1 MWRKI
6 MAVVVLTTLLSGCYG
21 PKSTSSFVDG
31 IEVQMWASTSC
42 AQPGDTVHL
51 RATATNRGNRIWT
64 VDTNGEPVF
73 DIITSSD
80 GKPVRWSDDKLSSPD
95 LTHLELKPGESKTI
109 EMDILISKDLASG
122 YPNGFFTFA
131 QAQFYDSG
139 AFADYWM
146 RPGVMI
152 NVWNCPSALGP

>member
-1 MWRKI
+1 MWRG
-6 MAVVVLTTLLSGCYG
+6 MVVLVALTLVLSGCYG
-21 PKSTSSFVDG
+21 PLSASSVGGDV
-31 IEVQMWASTSC
+31 EVQLWASTSC

-64 VDTNGEPVF
+64 VDTKGEPVF

-80 GKPVRWSDDKLSSPD
+80 DKPVRWSDGKPLTPA

-109 EMDILISKDLASG
+109 EMDISIPKTSPPSSIAAKASFISSAAFSH
-122 YPNGFFTFA
+122 YPT
-131 QAQFYDSG
+131 S
-139 AFADYWM
+139 
-146 RPGVMI
+146 PGVTI